1 MSKTLKQRKP
11 KKNKEIL
18 ENQPVDSLMES
29 ISASMES
36 ENADIEERDRKR
48 KRNTRKPR
56 QMNLGFFILMGVPF
70 SWSLVAG
77 LISTTEFQREYLSYL
92 IQVFFV
98 VGILG
103 LIFTYKIAI
112 RTLLVLFAGF
122 VLYTLYGFFRVS
134 EPEGQANDWANLLRS
149 TFQYV
154 IGIESHTMTYER
166 VVVWIIVIGMSL
178 FVVLFAYY
186 RFNFIILFV
195 VSATFFSLLV
205 TSAYFYYLRA
215 FYVYIVCI
223 LTLVVRRMHERS
235 SEKTMRKSP
244 YTRLILPITV
254 VCFLLVGFL
263 PMPEEG
269 TMQGPVRN
277 AIMRPLNYINDT
289 FYNLTQRRDF
299 SLRQIGF
306 GGTDGRLGGAVEL
319 NHEVTMRIRT
329 DGPLPLYLTGA
340 TFDTYTGYAWRNT
353 FFADTPVDF
362 SLFEQNIGI
371 LERFNNTDVIHS
383 VLYTTHDFQMTS
395 LFADGE
401 ETERIRFDDVL
412 SGDILLEVEAEGDGV
427 IVHQRDQHGNI
438 FGSTRVDGFPE
449 RKQEMI
455 WSFTPR
461 YHTLEVDVLHFRPS
475 FVFHSGTLLG
485 ITTEDDVTFLR
496 DREGGVRTDNRFQRH
511 SRYEVNYILNNQL
524 PYLTRYPPR
533 NSFYGMLR
541 ALAAEVE
548 EGHNKGL
555 MVDDGGYLVITTF
568 DFLLRLN
575 HKGQTHEITARDLLN
590 NYLVPRRD
598 MIYET
603 YTALPEDFP
612 EAVRERA
619 IWVTTGAT
627 SNYQMMRMLE
637 EYLSRNYTYT
647 LRPVSP
653 PRDVDFVYHFLFD
666 TREGHCVY
674 FSTAFTTMA
683 RSLGMPTRHVEG
695 FLVNGVP
702 NREGYINVLNSMAH
716 AWPEVYFEGWGWHPF
731 EPTPASGIPQL
742 RPIPEEAEPDWNPW
756 MDPELA
762 GEMDEDWEVNPG
774 LLDGMETGGEEGGDL
789 EGAGGSGE
797 ESRELGFWGVVGILL
812 LAVTILALIRALWV
826 YWKYIGWRKK
836 GNVGAVLHAFDSV
849 LTYLKL
855 FNYEMKEGETVF
867 RFMGRVCNKTFLTSV
882 DEKKRLER
890 TVEIYGKAR
899 YSGQE
904 IDPDE
909 RILVERT
916 RKHLENRAKS
926 YLGRPKYYFYRY
938 ILGVAS

>member
-1 MSKTLKQRKP
+1 MSRKLRQGKQ
-11 KKNKEIL
+11 KKNKEL
-18 ENQPVDSLMES
+18 PENQPVDSLMDS
-29 ISASMES
+29 ISASMER
-36 ENADIEERDRKR
+36 ENADIETRDKKR
-48 KRNTRKPR
+48 KRSASKPR
-56 QMNLGFFILMGVPF
+56 QMNLGFLMLIGVPF

-77 LISTTEFQREYLSYL
+77 LISTTEFQREYLSHL

-103 LIFTYKIAI
+103 LIFTYKFAI
-112 RTLLVLFAGF
+112 RTMLVLFTGF
-122 VLYTLYGFFRVS
+122 VLYTLYGFFTLS
-134 EPEGQANDWANLLRS
+134 EPISSANDWANLLRS

-166 VVVWIIVIGMSL
+166 MVIWIIVTGISL

-195 VSATFFSLLV
+195 VSAVAFSLLV
-205 TSAYFYYLRA
+205 TSAYFSYPRA

-223 LTLVVRRMHERS
+223 LTLVVRRMHDRS
-235 SEKTMRKSP
+235 SEKAMKRSP
-244 YTRLILPITV
+244 YTRLVLPITV

-263 PMPEEG
+263 PMPEAG

-340 TFDTYTGYAWRNT
+340 TLDTYTGYAWRNT
-353 FFADTPVDF
+353 FEADTLVDF
-362 SLFEQNIGI
+362 SLFEQNLGV

-383 VLYTTHDFQMTS
+383 RLYTTHDFQMTS
-395 LFADGE
+395 LLTDGE
-401 ETERIRFDDVL
+401 EAERARFDDVL
-412 SGDILLEVEAEGDGV
+412 SGDIVVTFEVEGDGMV
-427 IVHQRDQHGNI
+427 IHQMDPHGNI
-438 FGSTRVDGFPE
+438 FSSIQVDNPPG

-461 YHTLEVDVLHFRPS
+461 YYTLEVDVLHFRPS

-485 ITTEDDVTFLR
+485 INTEDDVIFLR
-496 DREGGVRTDNRFQRH
+496 DREGGVRTNHRFQRH
-511 SRYEVNYILNNQL
+511 SHYEVNYMINNQL

-533 NSFYGMLR
+533 NSWYGMLR
-541 ALAAEVE
+541 ALAAEME
-548 EGHNKGL
+548 EEHNRGL
-555 MVDDGGYLVITTF
+555 MVDDGGYLVVTTF
-568 DFLLRLN
+568 DILLRLN

-590 NYLVPRRD
+590 NYLIPRRD

-619 IWVTTGAT
+619 IQVTTGAT

-637 EYLSRNYTYT
+637 EYLSQNYTYT
-647 LRPVSP
+647 LTPVNP

-716 AWPEVYFEGWGWHPF
+716 AWPEVYFEGWGWHLF
-731 EPTPASGIPQL
+731 EPTPPSGIPQL
-742 RPIPEEAEPDWNPW
+742 REIPEGADLDWNPW
-756 MDPELA
+756 MDPELG
-762 GEMDEDWEVNPG
+762 GEMAEDWEINPD
-774 LLDGMETGGEEGGDL
+774 LLDGIEANGEADGGL
-789 EGAGGSGE
+789 EGAGGSSE
-797 ESRELGFWGVVGILL
+797 EGPDIGFWGVVGVLFLI
-812 LAVTILALIRALWV
+812 VTTLTLFRALWI
-826 YWKYIGWRKK
+826 YWKNIGWRKK
-836 GNVGAVLHAFDSV
+836 GNAGAVLHAFDSV
-849 LTYLKL
+849 LTYLKY

-867 RFMGRVCNKTFLTSV
+867 RFMERVCNKTFLTSV
-882 DEKKRLER
+882 DEKKRLEK

-899 YSGQE
+899 YSGQK
-904 IDPDE
+904 IDRDE

-916 RKHLENRAKS
+916 GRYLENRAKS

-938 ILGVAS
+938 ILGVV